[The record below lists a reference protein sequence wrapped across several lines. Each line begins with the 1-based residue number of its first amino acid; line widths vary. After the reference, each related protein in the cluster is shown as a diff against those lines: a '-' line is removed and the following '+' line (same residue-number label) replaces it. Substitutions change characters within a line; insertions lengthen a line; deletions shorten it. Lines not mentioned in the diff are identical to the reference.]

1 MAFDTG
7 DHPVCQSIFSTR
19 SFPAMEDRISITVES
34 GVADVRLIRSDKM
47 NALDSKM
54 FAAIVAAGEQ
64 LRADPTVRVVV
75 LSGEGRAFCA
85 GLDMSSFAGMAQAES
100 DAGGADSGKSK
111 SQLADR
117 SHGIAN
123 LPQHAAW
130 MWRELPVPVI
140 AAVHGV
146 ALGGGFQVMLGADM
160 RYAAPGTRLSI
171 MEIKWGLVPDMAGT
185 QLLRQLVRELTY
197 TGRIFNAE
205 EALEMGFVTAVVDDP
220 RAHALELARQIASKN
235 PEAIRASKRLLN
247 EANYLSAADGLLQE
261 SREQDAIIGQPNQ
274 IESVMA
280 EMERRVANF
289 TD

>member
-1 MAFDTG
+1 
-7 DHPVCQSIFSTR
+7 
-19 SFPAMEDRISITVES
+19 MEDRISITVES

-54 FAAIVAAGEQ
+54 FAAIVAAGEK

-85 GLDMSSFAGMAQAES
+85 GLDMSNFAGMAEAGS
-100 DAGGADSGKSK
+100 DASGADSGKSK
-111 SQLADR
+111 SKLVDR

-185 QLLRQLVRELTY
+185 QLLRQLVRDDVVRELTY
-197 TGRIFNAE
+197 TGKIFDAE
-205 EALEMGFVTAVVDDP
+205 QGVDYGVITQVVDDP
-220 RAHALELARQIASKN
+220 RAHALALAAEIAGKN
-235 PEAIRASKRLLN
+235 PEAIRADKRLFNSLGQ
-247 EANYLSAADGLLQE
+247 LSTAEGLLME
-261 SREQDAIIGQPNQ
+261 SVEQDSIIGTPNQ
-274 IESVMA
+274 IEAVMA
-280 EMERRVANF
+280 EFEKRAANF
-289 TD
+289 VDS